1 VSADTR
7 LSLPFAI
14 LCGGLGTRMR
24 PATLTLPKP
33 MLEVAG
39 EPFLGHLLRYVAAQG
54 GRRAVLCIGYKGD
67 LIREFAGDGTRFGLE
82 LSYVEDGPLPLG
94 TAGAVNAALA
104 HLGDAFFVL
113 FGDAYLPID
122 YRAVEARFL
131 AAGTDGLMTVY
142 ADPESYHA
150 ANVEVAGGRVV
161 AYDKVHPTQRMTCI
175 DYGLSAFRAAA
186 FAGLAAGVATD
197 LGAINRRLIAAG
209 QLEAFEVQ
217 QRFYEIGS
225 PEGMALTTA
234 FLRGEIERV
243 NTVVSQTFS
252 ATFLAEAQD
261 VIAKIDVDAVER
273 MVQILAQTKA
283 RGGRLFILG
292 VGGSAGN
299 ASHAVNDFRK
309 IVGIEAY
316 APTDNVSELTARTND
331 EGWASVFI
339 EWLKISRLRSSD
351 TVCVFSVGGG
361 NLEKMVSPNLVHA
374 LRYAK
379 DVGASIVGIVGRDGG
394 FTATVADAC
403 VVVPTVNPDHVTPH
417 SEAFQAVI
425 WHLIVS
431 HPALKAVQT
440 KWESVA
446 K

>member
-1 VSADTR
+1 
-7 LSLPFAI
+7 
-14 LCGGLGTRMR
+14 
-24 PATLTLPKP
+24 
-33 MLEVAG
+33 
-39 EPFLGHLLRYVAAQG
+39 
-54 GRRAVLCIGYKGD
+54 
-67 LIREFAGDGTRFGLE
+67 
-82 LSYVEDGPLPLG
+82 
-94 TAGAVNAALA
+94 
-104 HLGDAFFVL
+104 
-113 FGDAYLPID
+113 
-122 YRAVEARFL
+122 
-131 AAGTDGLMTVY
+131 
-142 ADPESYHA
+142 
-150 ANVEVAGGRVV
+150 
-161 AYDKVHPTQRMTCI
+161 
-175 DYGLSAFRAAA
+175 
-186 FAGLAAGVATD
+186 
-197 LGAINRRLIAAG
+197 
-209 QLEAFEVQ
+209 
-217 QRFYEIGS
+217 
-225 PEGMALTTA
+225 
-234 FLRGEIERV
+234 V
-243 NTVVSQTFS
+243 NTVASQTFS

-261 VIAKIDVDAVER
+261 VIDKINVDDVER
-273 MVQILAQTKA
+273 MVQIIARTKA
-283 RGGRLFILG
+283 AGGRLFILG

-339 EWLKISRLRSSD
+339 EWLKISRLRGSD

-379 DVGASIVGIVGRDGG
+379 DIGASVVGIVGRDGG

-403 VVVPTVNPDHVTPH
+403 VIIPTVNPDHVTPH